1 MSKIVHSTLEKIA
14 SSEKKAIIS
23 GPFGSNISSK
33 YFVESGIPVIRG
45 NNLSLGLEKFC
56 DEGFAFI
63 TKEKADELSCDAFKN
78 DLIFTA
84 AGTIGQ
90 VGIIPSEAKFKR
102 YVISNKQIRA
112 RLNTEMIDIDYAY
125 YWFSSPWIRKIL
137 MNSNKGSTVPLLTLS
152 EVKQLPISY
161 PVDKTAQKKISGL
174 LNAIYKKIELNNK
187 IISELESMA
196 KTLYDYWFLQFDF
209 PDENGKPYK
218 SSGGKMVWNEE
229 LKREIPEDFLVDN
242 LSSIIL
248 NSKNGDW
255 GNESYQSSDDIKI
268 RCFRGADFPS
278 IVSDYHVTA
287 PIRFI
292 SKQHEDRI
300 LTDGDLVIE
309 ISGGSPVQSTGR
321 IGYINKKFL
330 DRNNSLMTCSNF
342 CKAITL
348 VNKEYQ
354 YWYYQTWK
362 KYYDSGVFFNYE
374 GKTTGIKNLMFDE
387 FTQSVKV
394 AIPSNTL
401 LCKYHKIVSTLYD
414 KIQHLL
420 IEDQELASLR
430 DFLLPMLMNGQVTFK
445 D

>member
-1 MSKIVHSTLEKIA
+1 MLINNVKIKDICEFIGGSQPPKSDFIYEPRKGYIRLIQTRDRLNDNFATYIPEKST
-14 SSEKKAIIS
+14 KKLCKKDDILIGRYGPPIFQIFRGFEGAYNVAIMKANPIN
-23 GPFGSNISSK
+23 GTDK
-33 YFVESGIPVIRG
+33 DYLYYF
-45 NNLSLGLEKFC
+45 LSQDSIL
-56 DEGFAFI
+56 
-63 TKEKADELSCDAFKN
+63 
-78 DLIFTA
+78 
-84 AGTIGQ
+84 
-90 VGIIPSEAKFKR
+90 R
-102 YVISNKQIRA
+102 YVDSMSIRTGGQTGVE
-112 RLNTEMIDIDYAY
+112 LDSLYDYPVELPDINYQKKVSQLLLDID
-125 YWFSSPWIRKIL
+125 RKIE
-137 MNSNKGSTVPLLTLS
+137 N
-152 EVKQLPISY
+152 
-161 PVDKTAQKKISGL
+161 
-174 LNAIYKKIELNNK
+174 NNK
-187 IISELESMA
+187 IISEFESMA
-196 KTLYDYWFLQFDF
+196 KTIYDYWFLQFDF

-362 KYYDSGVFFNYE
+362 KYYDFGVFFNYE

-394 AIPSNTL
+394 AIPPNTL

-420 IEDQELASLR
+420 IENQELASLR
-430 DFLLPMLMNGQVTFK
+430 DFLLPMLMNGQVIFK
-445 D
+445 DSK